1 MSRCA
6 PVFLC
11 VAVMVGCG
19 DDAQRET
26 SEAGATQTPTTVSG
40 PGITLSGGE
49 GTAGMSEGTGGITLS
64 GGATEGV
71 ATSGGAAPTTGE
83 GGDSFPGTTFDSS
96 FDEVGGETPG
106 DDCDQVL
113 HATVRDFKEE
123 HPDFEYV
130 IKSETGIVKEDLGP
144 DNKPVYASE
153 GETKS
158 TTGKANFDQWY
169 RDVAGVNA
177 PFLVD
182 IALKNTGGG
191 FYSYDN
197 SAFFPIDGKG
207 FGGEGNAHNYHFTL
221 ELHTEFVY
229 HGGEVFKFRGDD
241 DLFVFINKKLAMDL
255 GGVHGPKEAEAVLDD
270 LAEKLGILPGGTY
283 QLDFFFAE
291 RHTKESNFRIET
303 TIECLSPPIG

>member
-1 MSRCA
+1 MF
-6 PVFLC
+6 VC
-11 VAVMVGCG
+11 VALMSGCG

-26 SEAGATQTPTTVSG
+26 SDGSASTPTTVSG
-40 PGITLSGGE
+40 SGITLSAG
-49 GTAGMSEGTGGITLS
+49 GTAGMSEGTGGISVT

-71 ATSGGAAPTTGE
+71 GTSGGPGVTD

-123 HPDFEYV
+123 HPDFEYK
-130 IKSETGIVKEDLGP
+130 IKSEKGLVEVDLGA
-144 DNKPVYASE
+144 DNKPVYASDGATE
-153 GETKS
+153 S

-197 SAFFPIDGKG
+197 PAFFVLDGMG
-207 FGGEGNAHNYHFTL
+207 FGNEGNEHNYHFTL

-255 GGVHGPKEAEAVLDD
+255 GGVHGPQEAEAVLDD
-270 LAEKLGILPGGTY
+270 LAGQLGILPGGTY